1 MLAKLGKF
9 DRFWI
14 NLNRKSGGVTPIFR
28 QRFLAASTFW
38 RGKVAAVS
46 NVKSKLVVEY
56 WNTKTTQNYI
66 QFLKLE
72 DKKLPTS

>member
-1 MLAKLGKF
+1 MTDFELISIENLGE
-9 DRFWI
+9 WHQY
-14 NLNRKSGGVTPIFR
+14 LFR
-28 QRFLAASTFW
+28 QRFLAASTFR

-46 NVKSKLVVEY
+46 DVKSKLVVEY

-72 DKKLPTS
+72 DKKLPSS